1 SVGNPRDRS
10 TRQSGSAPAIPP
22 PIVDPLLTSGIRSAS
37 RRHVLPQGGE
47 QMTKADLIQSVA
59 ALGMTKK
66 AAGEMVDSLFGT
78 ISKTIKKDGR
88 FSYPG
93 FGTWTVR
100 QRKARMG
107 RNPQTGAEIK
117 IKASKTVGF
126 KPAKEL
132 KGGL

>member
-1 SVGNPRDRS
+1 
-10 TRQSGSAPAIPP
+10 
-22 PIVDPLLTSGIRSAS
+22 
-37 RRHVLPQGGE
+37 
-47 QMTKADLIQSVA
+47 MTKADLIQSVA
-59 ALGMTKK
+59 DLGMTKK
-66 AAGEMVDSLFGT
+66 AAGEMMDALFAA
-78 ISKTIKKDGR
+78 ISMTIKKDGR

-132 KGGL
+132 KADL

>member
-1 SVGNPRDRS
+1 
-10 TRQSGSAPAIPP
+10 
-22 PIVDPLLTSGIRSAS
+22 
-37 RRHVLPQGGE
+37 
-47 QMTKADLIQSVA
+47 MTKADLIQSVA

-66 AAGEMVDSLFGT
+66 AAGEMVDALFAT
-78 ISKTIKKDGR
+78 ISKTIKADGR

-117 IKASKTVGF
+117 IMASKTVGF

-132 KGGL
+132 KADL

>member
-1 SVGNPRDRS
+1 
-10 TRQSGSAPAIPP
+10 
-22 PIVDPLLTSGIRSAS
+22 
-37 RRHVLPQGGE
+37 
-47 QMTKADLIQSVA
+47 MTKADLIHAVSEHGN
-59 ALGMTKK
+59 GMTKK
-66 AAGEMVDSLFGT
+66 GAAELVDSLFDT
-78 ISKTIKKDGR
+78 IGKTIKKEGR

-100 QRKARMG
+100 SRKARKG

>member
-1 SVGNPRDRS
+1 
-10 TRQSGSAPAIPP
+10 
-22 PIVDPLLTSGIRSAS
+22 
-37 RRHVLPQGGE
+37 
-47 QMTKADLIQSVA
+47 MTKADLIQSVA

-78 ISKTIKKDGR
+78 ISKTNKKDSR

-132 KGGL
+132 KADL

>member
-1 SVGNPRDRS
+1 
-10 TRQSGSAPAIPP
+10 
-22 PIVDPLLTSGIRSAS
+22 
-37 RRHVLPQGGE
+37 
-47 QMTKADLIQSVA
+47 MTKADLIQGVA
-59 ALGMTKK
+59 ASHHLTKK
-66 AAGEMVDSLFGT
+66 AAGEMVDSLFVT
-78 ISKTIKKDGR
+78 IGKTIKKEGR
-88 FSYPG
+88 FFYPG

-100 QRKARMG
+100 QRKARKG

>member
-1 SVGNPRDRS
+1 
-10 TRQSGSAPAIPP
+10 
-22 PIVDPLLTSGIRSAS
+22 
-37 RRHVLPQGGE
+37 
-47 QMTKADLIQSVA
+47 MTKADLIQTVA
-59 ALGMTKK
+59 SHGAGMTKK
-66 AAGEMVDSLFGT
+66 AAAEMVDSLFMTVG
-78 ISKTIKKDGR
+78 KTIKKEGR

-100 QRKARMG
+100 SRKARKG

-132 KGGL
+132 KSGL